1 MENINQLYTMLSHA
15 NQAIVRSSGQDILI
29 AEICRIGVEHGG
41 FKMAWIGFVQE
52 GDNKVYPAASYGI
65 GTDFLDHI
73 HISTDAALPEGQGP
87 TGAAIRTNSPSICND
102 CSNDPSLLPW
112 RDEMAQR
119 GLLAWAAFPLQ
130 MDGATVGALNLHAVE
145 PRFFT
150 QGWIGL
156 LNQIAVDISFA
167 MDRYV
172 MNARRAAA
180 EGTLRETEQRLQGI
194 LASLDDGVWSITP
207 DGTQLLYL
215 NPGSEKIYQRPVD
228 DFFRN
233 TNLWLESLH
242 PDDKQRALA
251 AYEAMLETGKLDLE
265 YRILRPNGE
274 VRWLHDR
281 GYAVHNGEG
290 VPVRLD
296 GIATDIT
303 ERVHADKQQ
312 RLAAQVFENA
322 AEAIMITD
330 GDNNIVSVNAAFT
343 RITGYEASDVIG
355 KNPRL
360 LRSERHDAA
369 FYQELWDTLNAT
381 GHWQGEIWD
390 KRKNGEEYPK
400 WLAITVVLGERDVVA
415 NYIAIFADITERKE
429 AEGKIQ
435 YLAHFDSLTG
445 LPNRAL
451 LQDRLKQALAAASRH
466 KKQLSL
472 LFLDLDH
479 FKNINDSLGHDVGD
493 LLLQAVAERLQGCVR
508 EGDTVSRLG
517 GDEFVV
523 VLLDIQKSDNA
534 AYVAQKIVDE
544 LAAPF
549 SLGEHVLYV
558 TSSIGI
564 SLFPEDGR
572 NSDMLIR
579 NADSAMYSAKTGGR
593 NDYRFFTQ
601 DMNEQALA
609 RLALEIDLRQALAL
623 GEFRLHYQPQISSET
638 GKVIGMEAL
647 IRWQHPV
654 RGMVSPASFIP
665 LAEELGLIVSIG
677 DWVLREAC
685 RQNRAWQVQG
695 LPPVPIA
702 VNLSALQFLQ
712 QNLPDKIQAILEETG
727 LEPRY
732 LELELT
738 ESTFMQ
744 DAEQTITM
752 LQTLKAMG
760 LQLAIDDFG
769 TGYSSL
775 SYLKR
780 FPIDKLKIDQSFVR
794 HLASDPDDAAIARTI
809 ISMGHSLRLEVIA
822 EGVETAEQLVF
833 LETEGCDQIQ
843 GYYFSKP
850 LAADEFSAFCC
861 NNMDR

>member
-15 NQAIVRSSGQDILI
+15 NQAIVRSHNRDVLF
-29 AEICRIGVEHGG
+29 AEICRIAVEHGG
-41 FKMAWIGFVQE
+41 FKMGWIGIAE
-52 GDNKVYPAASYGI
+52 AGGDHIYPVASYGI
-65 GTDFLDHI
+65 GTDILDHI
-73 HISTDAALPEGQGP
+73 RVSTNAALPEGQGP
-87 TGAAIRTNSPSICND
+87 ASNAIRTNSTVVCND
-102 CSNDPSLLPW
+102 SRHDSSVLPW
-112 RDEMAQR
+112 REALTRHD
-119 GLLAWAAFPLQ
+119 LLAWAAFPLQ
-130 MDGATVGALNLHAVE
+130 AGGATLGVLNLHAME
-145 PRFFT
+145 TSFFT
-150 QGWIGL
+150 QGWIKL
-156 LNQIAVDISFA
+156 LSQIATDISFA
-167 MDRYV
+167 MDNYA

-180 EGTLRETEQRLQGI
+180 EDTLRDTEQRLQGI
-194 LASLDDGVWSITP
+194 LASLDDAVWSITP

-215 NPGSEKIYQRPVD
+215 NPGSEKIYQRPVA

-251 AYEAMLETGKLDLE
+251 AYEAMLKTGKLDLE

-281 GYAVHNGEG
+281 GYAVHNEDGE
-290 VPVRLD
+290 PIRLD

-303 ERVHADKQQ
+303 GRVHADKQL
-312 RLAAQVFENA
+312 RLAAQVFEDA

-330 GDNNIVSVNAAFT
+330 ANNNIVSVNAAFT
-343 RITGYEASDVIG
+343 RITGYEADEVLG
-355 KNPRL
+355 KNTQL
-360 LRSERHDAA
+360 LNSSRHDAA
-369 FYQELWDTLNAT
+369 FYQELWDTLEAS

-400 WLAITVVLGERDVVA
+400 WLAITVVLGEGDVVT
-415 NYIAIFADITERKE
+415 NYIAIFSDITERKL

-451 LQDRLKQALAAASRH
+451 LHDRLKQALAAASRH
-466 KKQLSL
+466 KKKLSL

-479 FKNINDSLGHDVGD
+479 FKNINDSLGHDTGD
-493 LLLQAVAERLQGCVR
+493 LLLQAVGERLQKCVR

-517 GDEFVV
+517 GDEFVI
-523 VLLDIQKSDNA
+523 VLLDIQASGNA
-534 AYVAQKIVDE
+534 AFVAQKIIDE

-549 SLGEHVLYV
+549 SLGEHMLYV

-564 SLFPEDGR
+564 SLYPEDGR
-572 NSDMLIR
+572 NSDLLIR
-579 NADSAMYSAKTGGR
+579 NADSAMYSAKTEGR
-593 NDYRFFTQ
+593 NGYRFFTQ
-601 DMNEQALA
+601 DMNEHALA
-609 RLALEIDLRQALAL
+609 RLALGSDLRQALTL
-623 GEFRLHYQPQISSET
+623 GEFRLHYQPQVSPET
-638 GKVIGMEAL
+638 GKIIGMEAL
-647 IRWQHPV
+647 IRWLHPV
-654 RGMVSPASFIP
+654 RGMVSPVDFIP
-665 LAEELGLIVSIG
+665 LAEELGLIVTIG

-695 LPPVPIA
+695 LPPVPVA

-712 QNLPDKIQAILEETG
+712 HNLPEKIRAILEETG
-727 LEPRY
+727 LDPRY

-738 ESTFMQ
+738 ESTFMH
-744 DAEQTITM
+744 DAEQTIAM
-752 LQTLKAMG
+752 LHALKAMG

-822 EGVETAEQLVF
+822 EGVETAEQLAF

-850 LAADEFSAFCC
+850 LAAEEFPAFCC
-861 NNMDR
+861 NLVDE

>member
-1 MENINQLYTMLSHA
+1 
-15 NQAIVRSSGQDILI
+15 
-29 AEICRIGVEHGG
+29 
-41 FKMAWIGFVQE
+41 
-52 GDNKVYPAASYGI
+52 
-65 GTDFLDHI
+65 
-73 HISTDAALPEGQGP
+73 
-87 TGAAIRTNSPSICND
+87 
-102 CSNDPSLLPW
+102 
-112 RDEMAQR
+112 
-119 GLLAWAAFPLQ
+119 
-130 MDGATVGALNLHAVE
+130 
-145 PRFFT
+145 
-150 QGWIGL
+150 
-156 LNQIAVDISFA
+156 
-167 MDRYV
+167 
-172 MNARRAAA
+172 
-180 EGTLRETEQRLQGI
+180 
-194 LASLDDGVWSITP
+194 
-207 DGTQLLYL
+207 
-215 NPGSEKIYQRPVD
+215 
-228 DFFRN
+228 
-233 TNLWLESLH
+233 
-242 PDDKQRALA
+242 
-251 AYEAMLETGKLDLE
+251 
-265 YRILRPNGE
+265 
-274 VRWLHDR
+274 
-281 GYAVHNGEG
+281 
-290 VPVRLD
+290 
-296 GIATDIT
+296 
-303 ERVHADKQQ
+303 
-312 RLAAQVFENA
+312 
-322 AEAIMITD
+322 MITD

-343 RITGYEASDVIG
+343 RITGYEAGEVIG

-369 FYQELWDTLNAT
+369 FYQELWDTLNTT

-400 WLAITVVLGERDVVA
+400 WLAITVVLGERDIVA

-544 LAAPF
+544 LAVPF

-572 NSDMLIR
+572 NSDILIR

-712 QNLPDKIQAILEETG
+712 QNLPDKIHAILEETG

-809 ISMGHSLRLEVIA
+809 INMGHSLRLEVIA

-833 LETEGCDQIQ
+833 LETEGCDHIQ

-850 LAADEFSAFCC
+850 LAADEFSVFCC